1 MTAHK
6 FKRLV
11 RFEDSSWTVHYGEVP
26 ASHGWSDDLTGL
38 SVPTYSG
45 GLPWESGFKLTGTT
59 ATIAKVLRPI
69 ETTPIVYGVGLNY
82 RQHAEE
88 AKVKLVRPNYG
99 NKPTNCPNKIPL
111 PPYPMIFVK
120 GAGSSALADPYEDIP
135 IHKEAQFMDYEGE
148 LTIIFGKKAKD
159 LTESDN
165 VADYLLGYTVGN
177 DVSSRYWQDPVR
189 AGGQHGY
196 AKAFD
201 KFAPIGPILVSP
213 AQMPDPTTLTMRTI
227 VNGQQRQ
234 ITKTDDLIFDIPAI
248 VRHLTRGRTIEPGT
262 VVLTGTPSGVAAFM
276 KPPAWLQNGDV
287 VEVEISEIGK
297 IRNKMVF
304 DSAS

>member
-1 MTAHK
+1 MTSHK

-11 RFEDSSWTVHYGEVP
+11 RFEDSSRTVHYGEVP
-26 ASHGWSDDLTGL
+26 ASHQWSDDLTGL

-45 GLPWESGFKLTGTT
+45 GLPWKSDFELTETT

-69 ETTPIVYGVGLNY
+69 ETTPIVYGIGLNY

-88 AKVKLVRPNYG
+88 A
-99 NKPTNCPNKIPL
+99 KIPL

-120 GAGSSALADPYEDIP
+120 GVGSYALADPYEDIP
-135 IHKEAQFMDYEGE
+135 VPKEAQFMDYEGE
-148 LTIIFGKKAKD
+148 LTIIFGQKAKN
-159 LTESDN
+159 LTESDDI
-165 VADYLLGYTVGN
+165 ADYLLGYTVGN

-201 KFAPIGPILVSP
+201 KFSPIGPILVSP
-213 AQMPDPTTLTMRTI
+213 AQIPDPTTLTMKTLI
-227 VNGQQRQ
+227 NGQQRQ

-262 VVLTGTPSGVAAFM
+262 VVMTGTPSGVAAFM
-276 KPPAWLQNGDV
+276 KPPAWLQDGDV

-297 IRNKMVF
+297 IQNKMVF
-304 DSAS
+304 DSVL